1 MTPEQSVRDD
11 YCRTERLA
19 FLLRQDLTG
28 IACTDP
34 WGSVDERNRYRGAVL
49 NTYRR
54 LRDPSGGTSTEHAY
68 SVDKQVA
75 DALHGVAVMA
85 RGRASAVQLRPEP
98 WAGHAALQLGQLADD
113 VDYLGRTQLK

>member
-1 MTPEQSVRDD
+1 MTPEQSVSDD

-28 IACTDP
+28 IACTDR
-34 WGSVDERNRYRGAVL
+34 WESVDERNRYRGAVL

-54 LRDPSGGTSTEHAY
+54 LRDLSGGTSTEHAY

-75 DALHGVAVMA
+75 DTLHEVAVMV
-85 RGRASAVQLRPEP
+85 RGRASVVQLRLDP
-98 WAGHAALQLGQLADD
+98 WAGYVALELGQLADEVED
-113 VDYLGRTQLK
+113 LSRTQLK